1 MKKVIIATF
10 IIIFSYLLWDY
21 LYFYEGVLYVP
32 NTGEISS
39 WAKAEGETLYI
50 NEDGQ
55 YEEFEVRGVNMGL
68 GKPGYYATEMAV
80 TKAEYM
86 RWFQQIQDMGANVIR
101 VYTLGAPA
109 FYEAFY
115 EYNINNPSPLYL
127 IHGVWVDD
135 YLINSTYSVWDD
147 EFYDPFLEDCK
158 TIVDVIHGRHK
169 EHNENGFI
177 DYFYNK
183 DISQWVYG
191 YILGIEWETTLVT
204 YSNVSLGQM
213 EQYDGTYLYTED
225 ASNFEIFLADI
236 GDQVVEYEVNKY
248 GSQRMLAFSNWATT
262 DPLEHEEDIEYYF
275 QKAAR
280 VDVENIK
287 CKDSLLT
294 GQFASYHI
302 YPYYP
307 DYYSMMA
314 EHEENTYLQYL
325 KDINAHHTIPV
336 VITEFGVSSARGMA
350 SVEDALGRNQG
361 GMSETAQGEAL
372 ISMYQDIMAAGSN
385 GGIVFTWQDEWFKR
399 TWNTM
404 ASVNL
409 DITAYWSDYQT
420 NEQYFGLLSF
430 DPGEEKSIC
439 YVDTNNSEWK
449 ASDVVSKKNDVTLS
463 MKYDERFIY
472 FMVEKKTFDIET
484 DKLYIPID
492 VTQKSGSTTAENL
505 GITMSE
511 AADFV
516 IEING
521 KENSRLWVQERYDL
535 LSALFYDETSPQ
547 NFFSKEF
554 PSVDSAKFVP
564 IYMILEEQSCYV
576 MNELGSQDTSND
588 TRIPFSQYDKGNPYH
603 YMVNDKYE
611 TGKLTYGNANPATDD
626 FNSLADFCTGDGYI
640 EIKIPWQLLNFADP
654 VNMYIHD
661 DYYEN
666 YGVEYLTIDSIS
678 VGAGTGNSE
687 IQMETYALEPLGK
700 NPSYHERLKASYYML
715 QNYWGNN

>member
-10 IIIFSYLLWDY
+10 VIIFSFLIWDY
-21 LYFYEGVLYVP
+21 LYYYEGVLYVP

-50 NEDGQ
+50 KEDGEYQ
-55 YEEFEVRGVNMGL
+55 EFEIRGVNMGL
-68 GKPGYYATEMAV
+68 GKPGYFATEMAV
-80 TKAEYM
+80 TKEEYL

-101 VYTLGAPA
+101 VYTLGAPV

-135 YLINSTYSVWDD
+135 YLINSTYSVWDE

-158 TIVDVIHGRHK
+158 TIVDVVHGRHK
-169 EHNENGFI
+169 EHSENGFI
-177 DYFYNK
+177 DDFYNK

-204 YSNVSLGQM
+204 YSNVSIGQM

-225 ASNFEIFLADI
+225 ASNFEIFLADV
-236 GDQVVEYEVNKY
+236 GDQVIEYEVNKY
-248 GSQRMLAFSNWATT
+248 GSQRMFAFSNWATT
-262 DPLEHEEDIEYYF
+262 DPLEHDEDVEYYF

-280 VDVENIK
+280 VDVEHIK
-287 CKDSLLT
+287 CKESFLT

-307 DYYSMMA
+307 DYYSMLG

-325 KDINAHHTIPV
+325 KDINAHHTMPV

-350 SVEDALGRNQG
+350 SIEDALGRNQG

-430 DPGEEKSIC
+430 DPGKEKSVC
-439 YVDTNNSEWK
+439 YVDGNNSEWHNE
-449 ASDVVSKKNDVTLS
+449 DVVSTGNDVKLS

-472 FMVEKKTFDIET
+472 FMVEKDGFDIET
-484 DKLYIPID
+484 KKIYIPIN
-492 VTQKSGSTTAENL
+492 VTPKSGAKTADNL
-505 GITMSE
+505 EISMSD

-516 IEING
+516 IEISG

-554 PSVDSAKFVP
+554 PGVDTAKFVP

-576 MNELGSQDTSND
+576 MKELGSQDTSAD
-588 TRIPFSQYDKGNPYH
+588 TRISYSEYDSGNPYH

-611 TGKLTYGNANPATDD
+611 TGKLTYGNANPDAAD
-626 FNSLADFCTGDGYI
+626 FNSLADFCAGDRCV

-654 VNMYIHD
+654 VNLYIHD

-687 IQMETYALEPLGK
+687 IQMEAFALKPLGK

-715 QNYWGNN
+715 QEYWGNN